1 VQDTAFHQTVMMKW
15 FKNLRVR
22 FAMWTSLVI
31 LIVMAIF
38 ATYIYTSMAHG
49 LVTAIDNS
57 LALNASQI
65 ASGLNIE
72 NGKLVFS
79 DNLVESGENADS
91 QAGSFT
97 VRILSPLGDS
107 LYENGSYQG
116 LPILHNRS
124 FTTYNLPNGGS
135 SVRLYTQPEYDN
147 SRLIAIVQVAQSLTD
162 VQTTLHRLIISLLV
176 SIPLLVVVAGASGYF
191 LAARTLAPI
200 DQITSTARRISARD
214 LSQRINLSSV
224 DDEVGR
230 LAKTFDEML
239 ARLDDSFHRERQFT
253 NDASHELRTPLAAMQ
268 AILAVIREKQRKPK
282 EYRQALDD
290 LAEETDR
297 LGTLIE
303 NMLLLARSDNQ
314 VLKTMEPVD
323 LSALIHDVSDSM
335 RPLAEVK
342 QLTLVCETPP
352 KIMVLGNS
360 DDLIRLF
367 VNLLDNAIKYTERG
381 NITIQAEQEGESDV
395 SVTVSDTGIGISAEH
410 LPRIFDR
417 FYRVDQSRVKPGTGL
432 GLAIASDIVQSHHG
446 TITARS
452 LIGGGTSITVHFRRN
467 QHH

>member
-1 VQDTAFHQTVMMKW
+1 
-15 FKNLRVR
+15 
-22 FAMWTSLVI
+22 
-31 LIVMAIF
+31 
-38 ATYIYTSMAHG
+38 
-49 LVTAIDNS
+49 
-57 LALNASQI
+57 
-65 ASGLNIE
+65 
-72 NGKLVFS
+72 
-79 DNLVESGENADS
+79 
-91 QAGSFT
+91 
-97 VRILSPLGDS
+97 
-107 LYENGSYQG
+107 
-116 LPILHNRS
+116 
-124 FTTYNLPNGGS
+124 
-135 SVRLYTQPEYDN
+135 
-147 SRLIAIVQVAQSLTD
+147 
-162 VQTTLHRLIISLLV
+162 
-176 SIPLLVVVAGASGYF
+176 
-191 LAARTLAPI
+191 
-200 DQITSTARRISARD
+200 
-214 LSQRINLSSV
+214 
-224 DDEVGR
+224 
-230 LAKTFDEML
+230 
-239 ARLDDSFHRERQFT
+239 
-253 NDASHELRTPLAAMQ
+253 
-268 AILAVIREKQRKPK
+268 
-282 EYRQALDD
+282 
-290 LAEETDR
+290 
-297 LGTLIE
+297 
-303 NMLLLARSDNQ
+303 MLLLARSDNQ

-417 FYRVDQSRVKPGTGL
+417 FYRVKGSATRGITGSGLGLSLAKRIVEAHQGRIDDESRVKPGTGL